1 MFESANQNCYS
12 DTLSKGTPDSNVH
25 CEARV
30 ERSKMKLGPTFS
42 RWVRRTFTWY
52 FSAKLILAILVIA
65 VSDATITVTSKTYQG
80 EVGSAVN
87 ITNNILVGDKGFLKP
102 SSGTAATGS
111 CPSANVT
118 FSSTAGVANNAITA
132 GDIVYD
138 VQVNATA
145 NTPLRSCFT
154 VTLSITGSPD
164 KSLTIASGTSVA
176 DGWTIDCKLDIGTT
190 SLPASPYTF
199 KITVQ

>member
-1 MFESANQNCYS
+1 
-12 DTLSKGTPDSNVH
+12 
-25 CEARV
+25 
-30 ERSKMKLGPTFS
+30 MKLGPTFS

-65 VSDATITVTSKTYQG
+65 VSAATITVTSKTYQG

-87 ITNNILVGDKGFLKP
+87 VSNNILIGDKGFSKP
-102 SSGTAATGS
+102 ATGTS
-111 CPSANVT
+111 TTGTCPSGPGANVT
-118 FSSTAGVANNAITA
+118 FGLVPGSANNAIIA

-138 VQVNATA
+138 VQVNETA
-145 NTPLRSCFT
+145 STPLRSCFT